1 MGIPRRVLV
10 VAYPGA
16 EMLDIACPSDVFDAA
31 NRLGAEPGY
40 DVELASLSGELRCQN
55 GIRMHGRP
63 LAEVDGPL
71 DTLIVAGG
79 IGHEIAAADPALLAQ
94 VRRLARHSRRVAS
107 VCTGITVLARAG
119 LLAGRRV
126 TTHWHYAD
134 RLAAEHPELAVDAA
148 PLYIKDG
155 HVYTA
160 AGVTSGLDL
169 ALSLVDED
177 HGPAM
182 ARRSARALVTYV
194 LRPGDQAQVSMFL
207 AGRGSEQRVLDD
219 LTRLIANR
227 PGADLS
233 PRALAARAGV
243 GTRQLTRLFVSRLDT
258 TPGRYVRL
266 ARAEVAAQLLTTALP
281 LTTVASRSGFGSVA
295 ALRRAFA
302 DRFDTTPTRYRGR
315 LSRPKPA
322 TGR

>member
-1 MGIPRRVLV
+1 MGVARRVLV
-10 VAYPGA
+10 VGYPGA
-16 EMLDIACPSDVFDAA
+16 EMLDIACPADVFDAA
-31 NRLGAEPGY
+31 NRVGAEPGY
-40 DVELASLSGELRCQN
+40 RVELVSPTGRFRCQN
-55 GIRMHGRP
+55 GIRMETEL
-63 LAEVDGPL
+63 LAEVDGSV

-79 IGHEIAAADPALLAQ
+79 VGHEAASSDPALLAQ
-94 VRRLARHSRRVAS
+94 VRRLARCSRRVAS
-107 VCTGITVLARAG
+107 VCTGVTVLARAG

-126 TTHWHYAD
+126 TTHWVYAD
-134 RLAAEHPELAVDAA
+134 RLAADHPELAVDAA

-155 HVYTA
+155 NVYTA

-177 HGPAM
+177 HGPAL
-182 ARRSARALVTYV
+182 ARRSGRALVTYV
-194 LRPGDQAQVSMFL
+194 LRPGDQDQVSMFL
-207 AGRGSEQRVLDD
+207 AARGSEQRVLDD
-219 LTRLIANR
+219 LTRLIANQ
-227 PGADLS
+227 PGTDLS

-266 ARAEVAAQLLTTALP
+266 ARAEVAAQLLSTALP

-302 DRFDTTPTRYRGR
+302 DRFDTTPSQYRER
-315 LSRPKPA
+315 LSRTA
-322 TGR
+322 R